1 MNIRQLEIDLDNA
14 WWGHGDIKYE
24 DKVATIKAMGYK
36 VYRNSEGIHK
46 VVKQNTTYDPSDIFD
61 AFGGIFG
68 NIFSGKD

>member
-36 VYRNSEGIHK
+36 VYRNSEGKHK
-46 VVKQNTTYDPSDIFD
+46 VKPDNTGESFFGTDGLEYLKSL
-61 AFGGIFG
+61 FGG
-68 NIFSGKD
+68 NK